1 MLTLLCIK
9 PNTMYTEKEKLLADI
24 SKRIQEFFFLHC
36 YSVSEVKSCL
46 YHLMWQV
53 LPPPCAYL
61 ITIIQFMIL
70 MFQTLFPKFFS
81 LLQRYVLLCFWCCP
95 TYCWSAWHSRW
106 KGVNCISRIVPSCSE
121 DVFTVI
127 SISDACCAEHTF
139 FIACW
144 SYKIIG
150 MYYFS
155 ATIYFCNNSQSRWDW
170 TVNYRGNLKHIFWL
184 LFMC

>member
-1 MLTLLCIK
+1 M
-9 PNTMYTEKEKLLADI
+9 
-24 SKRIQEFFFLHC
+24 
-36 YSVSEVKSCL
+36 
-46 YHLMWQV
+46 
-53 LPPPCAYL
+53 
-61 ITIIQFMIL
+61 
-70 MFQTLFPKFFS
+70 
-81 LLQRYVLLCFWCCP
+81 LLCFWCCP

-127 SISDACCAEHTF
+127 SISDACCAKHTF
-139 FIACW
+139 FIAWW

-155 ATIYFCNNSQSRWDW
+155 VTIYFCNNSQSRWEW

-184 LFMC
+184 FWVYKTNRMERHQPLLSYAFCKFLLNYTSCKLSVITCYSYYII